1 MSSPESE
8 GKEQRRCCAKWCHV
22 KAYLPHRVPRIAK
35 PKGAEG
41 GNDMTDKEVAKLESK
56 RDKLRIKEFIRN
68 EIRER
73 LGLQR
78 VPPKSKEYADLRYC
92 KDHKFEIVTGKST
105 TRKLA
110 DGSTKTIR
118 IPAFKAPIGTGGKGF
133 QTPTKTVNKG
143 VSSDRK
149 LYRHVVETK
158 AYNELGYALQQS
170 HEMED
175 ITSRKQSLDDISPR
189 LVQAAG
195 LDVHCGV
202 TEAAPEN
209 MQLDET
215 ARSKM
220 EKETC
225 PCIKPN
231 DLTTSEVKRRT
242 GIQDLSKLLS
252 YVMVV
257 CGGSLEEL
265 FATSS
270 KMTWLEEWLFY
281 LELKYGRTAGRWQDI
296 ERMYKCRVKTLR
308 RVLKRKLSLELGT
321 RKRWP
326 MYASYEEDARFR
338 NRSWDSSFDPLNGER
353 IIMHDATG
361 IPLQRPSSAEQ
372 QRALYSDYYGTT
384 CAKGGISNQLCGWIR
399 GIPLFTGRISDS
411 QMIKDSKVL
420 VEQRTF
426 SEADAS
432 SDEPFT
438 NVFDKGFRN
447 SLDAAMEGQ
456 KCKQPKYSKGDIQFS
471 GNDTLYSACVAVV
484 RSGNERAVQR
494 CKMSWFLK
502 RGCAFQQWDIG
513 LFCDIW
519 EAWTFQVNFMY
530 DKFL

>member
-1 MSSPESE
+1 MEHRSSLAQLINHPNPTNEIVAH
-8 GKEQRRCCAKWCHV
+8 KEKLMKEIQKKEKQQLRG
-22 KAYLPHRVPRIAK
+22 LPSDFV
-35 PKGAEG
+35 
-41 GNDMTDKEVAKLESK
+41 
-56 RDKLRIKEFIRN
+56 DKLHEM
-68 EIRER
+68 EW
-73 LGLQR
+73 
-78 VPPKSKEYADLRYC
+78 
-92 KDHKFEIVTGKST
+92 VTNKST
-105 TRKLA
+105 SRKLA
-110 DGSTKTIR
+110 DGTTKCIR
-118 IPAFKAPIGTGGKGF
+118 IPPFKAPIPTGGKGF
-133 QTPTKTVNKG
+133 KSRSKSVNKG
-143 VSSDRK
+143 VGSDRK
-149 LYRHVVETK
+149 LYNHIEETK
-158 AYNELGYALQQS
+158 ANNELGMALQQA

-175 ITSRKQSLDDISPR
+175 VRSRKQSLDDINPR
-189 LVQAAG
+189 LVHAAG
-195 LDVHCGV
+195 LDVHRGAA
-202 TEAAPEN
+202 TEFLAPEN
-209 MQLDET
+209 AQSEDVRSMMEEET
-215 ARSKM
+215 R
-220 EKETC
+220 
-225 PCIKPN
+225 PCIKTN
-231 DLTTSEVKRRT
+231 DLNPSEVKRRT
-242 GIQDLSKLLS
+242 GFRDLPNLLS
-252 YVMVV
+252 YAMVV
-257 CGGSLEEL
+257 CGGDLECL

-270 KMTWLEEWLFY
+270 KLTWLEEWLFFF
-281 LELKYGRTAGRWQDI
+281 EFKYGRTACRWQDFAQ
-296 ERMYKCRVKTLR
+296 MYKCREKTLR
-308 RVLKRKLSLELGT
+308 GILKQKLLQEHGS
-321 RKRWP
+321 RNRWP
-326 MYASYEEDARFR
+326 MYATYEEDAKLRDR
-338 NRSWDSSFDPLNGER
+338 EWDVYFDPSDGER

-361 IPLQRPSSAEQ
+361 LPWQCPTDAAL
-372 QRALYSDYYGTT
+372 QRALFSDYYGTT